1 MAQTLIKN
9 GPGGHISLR
18 VKLRK
23 QGMKTEMTGKEK
35 GKTGKMVGGKK
46 NCVWEISK
54 VRNRELLL
62 WLPDA
67 KSIEFK
73 VKQNDKQG
81 IFIIIQFS
89 VFIKIDF
96 FTVKNR

>member
-1 MAQTLIKN
+1 
-9 GPGGHISLR
+9 
-18 VKLRK
+18 
-23 QGMKTEMTGKEK
+23 MKTEMTGKEK